1 MKNTILTLA
10 IVLGITI
17 GASAQNRG
25 LFDRGP
31 ERGYEYEAYDRTG
44 GSALML
50 PQYHGMDTDS
60 EAPLSGGAL
69 LLIGVGAPYALK
81 KREKLGDHNIVRRR

>member
-1 MKNTILTLA
+1 
-10 IVLGITI
+10 
-17 GASAQNRG
+17 
-25 LFDRGP
+25 
-31 ERGYEYEAYDRTG
+31 
-44 GSALML
+44 ML

-69 LLIGVGAPYALK
+69 LLIGFGAAYALK